1 MNSYKITYVSG
12 PSERAEAYVAERSE
26 AAARKALQKSIGNQE
41 IIDVELHETDICATK
56 AQERATLAKIKAM
69 VEELGPR
76 SYIATAFEGCFEI
89 AEQNIDDDAAYSMK
103 GRFEFEA
110 QRAIER
116 GYEVDRLKAE
126 VKRLNGGIDE
136 LIQKD
141 DERKAALERLGQKVL
156 SDELYTAIRDL
167 AQEDHTAARQ
177 RIEESAETMAALA
190 ETPQDIAF
198 TAAVTGYRE
207 AKKRRALCE
216 GILTGLENMSEE

>member
-1 MNSYKITYVSG
+1 MNTYKITYIVDEGES
-12 PSERAEAYVAERSE
+12 AEAYVTERSE
-26 AAARKALQKSIGNQE
+26 AAARKALKKSIGNRS
-41 IIDVELHETDICATK
+41 IVDVELHETDVCATK

-69 VEELGPR
+69 VAELGPQ

-89 AEQNIDDDAAYSMK
+89 AEENIDDDAAYSMK
-103 GRFEFEA
+103 GRFELEA

-126 VKRLNGGIDE
+126 VKRLNSGIDE
-136 LIQKD
+136 LVQKD
-141 DERKAALERLGQKVL
+141 DERKAALERLGRKVL

-167 AQEDHTAARQ
+167 AQEDRTAARQ
-177 RIEESAETMAALA
+177 RMEESAETMAALA

-198 TAAVTGYRE
+198 AAAVTGYRE

-216 GILTGLENMSEE
+216 DILTGLENMSEE

>member
-1 MNSYKITYVSG
+1 MNEYKITYRTVEG
-12 PSERAEAYVAERSE
+12 NAQRFIVERTE
-26 AAARKALQKSIGNQE
+26 AAARKQLKADVEGAE
-41 IIDVELHETDICATK
+41 ITDVELVDDNANATK

-69 VEELGPR
+69 VAELGPQ

-89 AEQNIDDDAAYSMK
+89 AEENIDDDAACSMK
-103 GRFEFEA
+103 GRFELEA

-126 VKRLNGGIDE
+126 VKRLNSGIDE
-136 LIQKD
+136 LVQKD
-141 DERKAALERLGQKVL
+141 DERKAALERLGRKVL

-167 AQEDHTAARQ
+167 AQEDRTAARQ
-177 RIEESAETMAALA
+177 RMEESAETMAALA

-198 TAAVTGYRE
+198 AAAVTGYRE

-216 GILTGLENMSEE
+216 DILTGLENMSEE